1 MADMLA
7 DAISEKQAWIDVG
20 SYLMTYDVPSIATQ
34 YVTLFTEA
42 GTSVADGVSVRML
55 VRELQNVAENGGQ
68 GIAVSELCVDAF
80 AYGYA
85 EKIDH
90 LISKGKC
97 GAGDD
102 GRAKRYA
109 YMNARKQLESSGQ
122 YSRVAN
128 PGSVEDSIRR
138 ILEAQQAGMQVK
150 PGSISTEQGL
160 V

>member
-1 MADMLA
+1 MMCPA
-7 DAISEKQAWIDVG
+7 SRH
-20 SYLMTYDVPSIATQ
+20 S
-34 YVTLFTEA
+34 
-42 GTSVADGVSVRML
+42 TSPCSPKPGRALLDGVSVRML

-68 GIAVSELCVDAF
+68 GFAVSELCVDAF

-97 GAGDD
+97 GAVDD

-122 YSRVAN
+122 YSKVAN